1 MAELAHVL
9 SIPAVRDFQ
18 AALRKFRQEL
28 ALSCEMLT
36 TEIQRAIAWI
46 EYDRPTYWTVQTR
59 KAFDSVADT
68 RTKLNTCLLRT
79 VAGRRPSCIEERQ
92 AYEQARRRLQHCQE
106 QVRRVQQWALKIHRE
121 SDEFRGRMARVR
133 RLLDSDLPQMDALL
147 ERTLTALEGYAE
159 MAAPA
164 PADDPTDVDPGPASG
179 AANGH

>member
-18 AALRKFRQEL
+18 AVLRKFRQEL

-36 TEIQRAIAWI
+36 TEIQRAIAWV

-159 MAAPA
+159 IAAPA
-164 PADDPTDVDPGPASG
+164 PADDPTGVDPGPASS
-179 AANGH
+179 ADNGH

>member
-18 AALRKFRQEL
+18 AALRRFRQEL
-28 ALSCEMLT
+28 ALSCETLT
-36 TEIQRAIAWI
+36 TEIQRGVAWI
-46 EYDRPTYWTVQTR
+46 EYDRPAYWSAQTR
-59 KAFDSVADT
+59 KAFDGVAET
-68 RTKLNTCLLRT
+68 RTRLNTCQLRT
-79 VAGRRPSCIEERQ
+79 VAGRRPSCIEEKQ

-147 ERTLTALEGYAE
+147 ERTLNALEGYAG
-159 MAAPA
+159 MTAPA
-164 PADDPTDVDPGPASG
+164 PAEVTPADESAPASG
-179 AANGH
+179 TAGGH